1 MMRKIFPALVAVIA
15 VTATGCTHDDDQSG
29 VPAATTAPSTPSV
42 SASAAVHHPSPA
54 ASVSPSRSAS
64 SSHSTASA
72 PVSAARLASRHA
84 AGHPPAS
91 ASRATSVAGASRG
104 HETHGQGLSHP
115 RHVSHARAAQPVP
128 AHSSSRKPVS
138 AHSSSGRVSRFAP
151 GTSVSADVSQQ
162 VMVADRTSGTH
173 GTWARYQWRG
183 SAKGWVKVS
192 SSGVGSVFGQGGV
205 VPAGQRQQG
214 TGTTPAGT
222 FGVVSA
228 FGVGNPGTTLSY
240 RTIGSC
246 SWWIEDPSQRDYNR
260 WREDCSHLS
269 TSDNERLADYAGS
282 LYRQAA
288 VLSYN
293 YASPTRYGAGSGA
306 GIFLHYATRYTG
318 GCVGI
323 NSHSELTATL
333 RWLDPA
339 KNPRIVIKV

>member
-64 SSHSTASA
+64 
-72 PVSAARLASRHA
+72 PSRA
-84 AGHPPAS
+84 TAS

-104 HETHGQGLSHP
+104 HETHGQGSSHP

-138 AHSSSGRVSRFAP
+138 AHLSSGRVSRFAP
-151 GTSVSADVSQQ
+151 GTSVAADVSQQ
-162 VMVADRTSGTH
+162 VMVADRTSGTR

-183 SAKGWVKVS
+183 SAKGWIKVS

-205 VPAGQRQQG
+205 VPSGRRRQG
-214 TGTTPAGT
+214 TRTTPAGT

-228 FGVGNPGTTLSY
+228 FGVGNPGTKLSY
-240 RTIGSC
+240 RTIGPC

-288 VLSYN
+288 MLSYN
-293 YASPTRYGAGSGA
+293 YASPTRHGAGSGA

-318 GCVGI
+318 GCVAV
-323 NSHSELTATL
+323 NSHSELDATL

-339 KNPRIVIKV
+339 QNPRIVIKA

>member
-42 SASAAVHHPSPA
+42 SASAAVHYPSPA
-54 ASVSPSRSAS
+54 ASVSPLRSAS
-64 SSHSTASA
+64 
-72 PVSAARLASRHA
+72 PSRA
-84 AGHPPAS
+84 TAS

-104 HETHGQGLSHP
+104 HETHGQGSSHP
-115 RHVSHARAAQPVP
+115 RHVSHARAAQPVS

-138 AHSSSGRVSRFAP
+138 AHLSSGRVSRFAP
-151 GTSVSADVSQQ
+151 GTSVAADVSQQ
-162 VMVADRTSGTH
+162 VMVADRTSGTR

-183 SAKGWVKVS
+183 SAKGWIKVS

-205 VPAGQRQQG
+205 VPSGRRRQG
-214 TGTTPAGT
+214 TRTTPAGT

-228 FGVGNPGTTLSY
+228 FGVGNPGTKLSY
-240 RTIGSC
+240 RTIGPC

-293 YASPTRYGAGSGA
+293 YASPTRHGAGSGA

-318 GCVGI
+318 GCVAV
-323 NSHSELTATL
+323 NSHSELDATL

-339 KNPRIVIKV
+339 QNPRIVIKA

>member
-42 SASAAVHHPSPA
+42 SASAAVHYPSPA

-64 SSHSTASA
+64 
-72 PVSAARLASRHA
+72 PSRA
-84 AGHPPAS
+84 TAS

-104 HETHGQGLSHP
+104 HETHGQGSSHP

-151 GTSVSADVSQQ
+151 GTSVAADVSQQ
-162 VMVADRTSGTH
+162 VMVADRTSGTR

-183 SAKGWVKVS
+183 SAKGWIKVS

-205 VPAGQRQQG
+205 VPSGRRRQG
-214 TGTTPAGT
+214 TRTTPAGT

-228 FGVGNPGTTLSY
+228 FGVGNPGTKLSY
-240 RTIGSC
+240 RTIGPC

-293 YASPTRYGAGSGA
+293 YASPTRHGAGSGA

-318 GCVGI
+318 GCVAV
-323 NSHSELTATL
+323 NSHSELDATL

-339 KNPRIVIKV
+339 QNPRIVIKA

>member
-42 SASAAVHHPSPA
+42 SASAAVHYPSPA

-64 SSHSTASA
+64 
-72 PVSAARLASRHA
+72 PSRA
-84 AGHPPAS
+84 TAS

-104 HETHGQGLSHP
+104 HETHGQGSSHP

-138 AHSSSGRVSRFAP
+138 AHLSSGRVSRFAP
-151 GTSVSADVSQQ
+151 GTSVAADVSQQ
-162 VMVADRTSGTH
+162 VMVADRTSGTR

-183 SAKGWVKVS
+183 AAKGWIKVS

-205 VPAGQRQQG
+205 VPSGRRRQG
-214 TGTTPAGT
+214 TRTTPAGT

-228 FGVGNPGTTLSY
+228 FGVGNPGTKLSY
-240 RTIGSC
+240 RTIGPC

-293 YASPTRYGAGSGA
+293 YASPTRHGAGSGA

-318 GCVGI
+318 GCVAV
-323 NSHSELTATL
+323 NSHSELDATL

-339 KNPRIVIKV
+339 QNPRIVIKA

>member
-42 SASAAVHHPSPA
+42 SASAAVHYPSPA

-64 SSHSTASA
+64 
-72 PVSAARLASRHA
+72 PSRA
-84 AGHPPAS
+84 TAS

-104 HETHGQGLSHP
+104 HETHGQGSSHP
-115 RHVSHARAAQPVP
+115 RHFSHARAAQPVP

-138 AHSSSGRVSRFAP
+138 AHLSSGRVSRFAP
-151 GTSVSADVSQQ
+151 GTSVAADVSQQ
-162 VMVADRTSGTH
+162 VMVADRTSGTR

-183 SAKGWVKVS
+183 SAKGWIKVS

-205 VPAGQRQQG
+205 VPSGRRRQG
-214 TGTTPAGT
+214 TRTTPAGT

-228 FGVGNPGTTLSY
+228 FGVGNPGTKLSY
-240 RTIGSC
+240 RTIGPC

-293 YASPTRYGAGSGA
+293 YASPTRHGAGSGA

-318 GCVGI
+318 GCVAV
-323 NSHSELTATL
+323 NSHSELDATL

-339 KNPRIVIKV
+339 QNPRIVIKA

>member
-42 SASAAVHHPSPA
+42 SASAAVHYPSPA

-64 SSHSTASA
+64 
-72 PVSAARLASRHA
+72 PSRA
-84 AGHPPAS
+84 TAS

-104 HETHGQGLSHP
+104 HETHGQGSSHP

-128 AHSSSRKPVS
+128 AHSSSRKPAS
-138 AHSSSGRVSRFAP
+138 AHLSSGRVSRFAP
-151 GTSVSADVSQQ
+151 GTSVAADVSQQ
-162 VMVADRTSGTH
+162 VMVADRTSGTR

-183 SAKGWVKVS
+183 SAKGWIKVS

-205 VPAGQRQQG
+205 VPSGRRRQG
-214 TGTTPAGT
+214 TRTTPAGT

-228 FGVGNPGTTLSY
+228 FGVGNPGTKLSY
-240 RTIGSC
+240 RTIGPC

-293 YASPTRYGAGSGA
+293 YASPTRHGAGSGA

-318 GCVGI
+318 GCVAV
-323 NSHSELTATL
+323 NSHSELDATL
-333 RWLDPA
+333 RWLNPA
-339 KNPRIVIKV
+339 QNPRIVIKA

>member
-42 SASAAVHHPSPA
+42 SASAAVHYPSPA

-64 SSHSTASA
+64 
-72 PVSAARLASRHA
+72 PSRA
-84 AGHPPAS
+84 TAS

-104 HETHGQGLSHP
+104 HETHGQGSSHP

-138 AHSSSGRVSRFAP
+138 AHSSSRKPVSAHLSSGRVSRFAP
-151 GTSVSADVSQQ
+151 GTSVAADVSQQ
-162 VMVADRTSGTH
+162 VMVADRTSGTR

-183 SAKGWVKVS
+183 SAKGWIKVS

-205 VPAGQRQQG
+205 VPSGRRRQG
-214 TGTTPAGT
+214 TRTTPAGT

-228 FGVGNPGTTLSY
+228 FGVGNPGTKLSY
-240 RTIGSC
+240 RTIGPC

-269 TSDNERLADYAGS
+269 TSDNLS
-282 LYRQAA
+282 L
-288 VLSYN
+288 
-293 YASPTRYGAGSGA
+293 
-306 GIFLHYATRYTG
+306 IH
-318 GCVGI
+318 I
-323 NSHSELTATL
+323 
-333 RWLDPA
+333 
-339 KNPRIVIKV
+339 

>member
-42 SASAAVHHPSPA
+42 SASAAVHYPSPA

-64 SSHSTASA
+64 
-72 PVSAARLASRHA
+72 PSRA
-84 AGHPPAS
+84 TAS

-104 HETHGQGLSHP
+104 HETHGQGSSHP

-128 AHSSSRKPVS
+128 AHSSSRKPAS
-138 AHSSSGRVSRFAP
+138 AHLSSGRVSRFAP
-151 GTSVSADVSQQ
+151 GTSVAADVSQQ
-162 VMVADRTSGTH
+162 VMVADRTSGTR

-183 SAKGWVKVS
+183 SAKGWIKVS

-205 VPAGQRQQG
+205 VPSGRRRQG
-214 TGTTPAGT
+214 TRTTPAGT

-228 FGVGNPGTTLSY
+228 FGVGNPGTKLSY
-240 RTIGSC
+240 RTIGPC

-293 YASPTRYGAGSGA
+293 YASPTRHGAGSGA

-318 GCVGI
+318 GCVAV
-323 NSHSELTATL
+323 NSHSELDATL

-339 KNPRIVIKV
+339 QNPRIVIKA

>member
-64 SSHSTASA
+64 
-72 PVSAARLASRHA
+72 PSRA
-84 AGHPPAS
+84 TAS

-104 HETHGQGLSHP
+104 HETHGQGSSHP

-138 AHSSSGRVSRFAP
+138 AHLSSGRVSRFAP
-151 GTSVSADVSQQ
+151 GTSVAADVSQQ
-162 VMVADRTSGTH
+162 VMVADRTSGTR

-183 SAKGWVKVS
+183 SAKGWIKIS

-205 VPAGQRQQG
+205 VPSGRRRQG
-214 TGTTPAGT
+214 TRTTPAGT

-228 FGVGNPGTTLSY
+228 FGVGNPGTKLSY
-240 RTIGSC
+240 RTIGPC

-293 YASPTRYGAGSGA
+293 YASPTRHGAGSGA

-318 GCVGI
+318 GCVAV
-323 NSHSELTATL
+323 NSHSELDATL

-339 KNPRIVIKV
+339 QNPRIVIKA

>member
-42 SASAAVHHPSPA
+42 SASAAVHYPSPA

-64 SSHSTASA
+64 
-72 PVSAARLASRHA
+72 PSRA
-84 AGHPPAS
+84 TAS

-104 HETHGQGLSHP
+104 HETHGQGSSHP

-138 AHSSSGRVSRFAP
+138 AHLSSGRVSRFAP
-151 GTSVSADVSQQ
+151 GTSVAADVSQQ
-162 VMVADRTSGTH
+162 VMLADRTSGTR

-183 SAKGWVKVS
+183 SAKGWIKVS

-205 VPAGQRQQG
+205 VPSGRRRQG
-214 TGTTPAGT
+214 TRTTPAGT

-228 FGVGNPGTTLSY
+228 FGVGNPGTKLSY
-240 RTIGSC
+240 RTIGPC

-293 YASPTRYGAGSGA
+293 YASPTRHGAGSGA

-318 GCVGI
+318 GCVAV
-323 NSHSELTATL
+323 NSHSELDATL

-339 KNPRIVIKV
+339 QNPRIVIKA

>member
-1 MMRKIFPALVAVIA
+1 MRKIFPALVAVIA

-42 SASAAVHHPSPA
+42 SASAAVHYPSPA

-64 SSHSTASA
+64 
-72 PVSAARLASRHA
+72 PSRA
-84 AGHPPAS
+84 TAS

-104 HETHGQGLSHP
+104 HETHGQGSSHP

-151 GTSVSADVSQQ
+151 GTSVAADVSQQ
-162 VMVADRTSGTH
+162 VMVADRTSGTR

-183 SAKGWVKVS
+183 SAKGWIKVS

-205 VPAGQRQQG
+205 VPSGRRRQG
-214 TGTTPAGT
+214 TRTTPAGT

-228 FGVGNPGTTLSY
+228 FGVGNPGTKLSY
-240 RTIGSC
+240 RTIGPC

-293 YASPTRYGAGSGA
+293 YASPTRHGAGSGA

-318 GCVGI
+318 GCVAV
-323 NSHSELTATL
+323 NSHSELDATL

-339 KNPRIVIKV
+339 QNPRIVIKA

>member
-1 MMRKIFPALVAVIA
+1 MTGPLARFLV
-15 VTATGCTHDDDQSG
+15 GL
-29 VPAATTAPSTPSV
+29 
-42 SASAAVHHPSPA
+42 
-54 ASVSPSRSAS
+54 R
-64 SSHSTASA
+64 
-72 PVSAARLASRHA
+72 
-84 AGHPPAS
+84 
-91 ASRATSVAGASRG
+91 
-104 HETHGQGLSHP
+104 GQGSSHP

-128 AHSSSRKPVS
+128 AHSSSRKPAS

-192 SSGVGSVFGQGGV
+192 SSGVGSVSGHGGV
-205 VPAGQRQQG
+205 VPSGRRRQG
-214 TGTTPAGT
+214 TRTTPAGT

-228 FGVGNPGTTLSY
+228 FGVGNPGTKLSY
-240 RTIGSC
+240 RTIGRC
-246 SWWIEDPSQRDYNR
+246 SWWIEDPSQRGYNR

-318 GCVGI
+318 GCVAV
-323 NSHSELTATL
+323 NSHIWASTSTPTTMT
-333 RWLDPA
+333 R
-339 KNPRIVIKV
+339 PRPFSQLICPRASVIRRPSHAGQSSSLAS

>member
-42 SASAAVHHPSPA
+42 SASAAVHYPSPA

-64 SSHSTASA
+64 
-72 PVSAARLASRHA
+72 PSRA
-84 AGHPPAS
+84 TAS

-104 HETHGQGLSHP
+104 HETHGQGSSHP

-138 AHSSSGRVSRFAP
+138 AHLSSGRVSRFAP
-151 GTSVSADVSQQ
+151 GTSVAADVSQQ
-162 VMVADRTSGTH
+162 VMVADRTSGTR

-183 SAKGWVKVS
+183 SAKGWIKVS

-205 VPAGQRQQG
+205 VPSGRRRQG
-214 TGTTPAGT
+214 TRTTPAGT

-228 FGVGNPGTTLSY
+228 FGVGNPGTKLSY
-240 RTIGSC
+240 RTIGPC

-293 YASPTRYGAGSGA
+293 YASPTRHGAGSGA

-318 GCVGI
+318 GCVAV
-323 NSHSELTATL
+323 NSHSELDATL

-339 KNPRIVIKV
+339 QNPRIVIKA

>member
-42 SASAAVHHPSPA
+42 SASAAVHYPSPA

-64 SSHSTASA
+64 
-72 PVSAARLASRHA
+72 PSRA
-84 AGHPPAS
+84 TAS

-104 HETHGQGLSHP
+104 HETHGQGSSHP

-138 AHSSSGRVSRFAP
+138 AHLSSDRVSRFAP
-151 GTSVSADVSQQ
+151 GTSVAADVSQQ
-162 VMVADRTSGTH
+162 VMVADRTSGTR

-183 SAKGWVKVS
+183 SAKGWIKVS

-205 VPAGQRQQG
+205 VPSGRRRQG
-214 TGTTPAGT
+214 TRTTPAGT

-228 FGVGNPGTTLSY
+228 FGVGNPGTKLSY
-240 RTIGSC
+240 RTIGPC

-293 YASPTRYGAGSGA
+293 YASPTRHGAGSGA

-318 GCVGI
+318 GCVAV
-323 NSHSELTATL
+323 NSHSELDATL

-339 KNPRIVIKV
+339 QNPRIVIKA

>member
-15 VTATGCTHDDDQSG
+15 VTATGCTHDDDQFG

-42 SASAAVHHPSPA
+42 SASAAVHYPSPA

-64 SSHSTASA
+64 
-72 PVSAARLASRHA
+72 PSRA
-84 AGHPPAS
+84 TAS

-104 HETHGQGLSHP
+104 HETHGQGSSHP

-138 AHSSSGRVSRFAP
+138 AHLSSGRVSRFAP
-151 GTSVSADVSQQ
+151 GTSVAADVSQQ
-162 VMVADRTSGTH
+162 VMVADRTSGTR

-183 SAKGWVKVS
+183 SAKGWIKVS

-205 VPAGQRQQG
+205 VPSGRRRQG
-214 TGTTPAGT
+214 TRTTPAGT

-228 FGVGNPGTTLSY
+228 FGVGNPGTKLSY
-240 RTIGSC
+240 RTIGPC

-293 YASPTRYGAGSGA
+293 YASPTRHGAGSGA

-318 GCVGI
+318 GCVAV
-323 NSHSELTATL
+323 NSHSELDATL

-339 KNPRIVIKV
+339 QNPRIVIKA

>member
-1 MMRKIFPALVAVIA
+1 MRKIFPALVAVIA

-42 SASAAVHHPSPA
+42 SASAAVHYPSPA
-54 ASVSPSRSAS
+54 ASVSPLRSAS
-64 SSHSTASA
+64 
-72 PVSAARLASRHA
+72 PSRA
-84 AGHPPAS
+84 TAS

-104 HETHGQGLSHP
+104 HETHGQGSSHP

-138 AHSSSGRVSRFAP
+138 AHLSSGRVSRFAP
-151 GTSVSADVSQQ
+151 GTSVAADVSQQ
-162 VMVADRTSGTH
+162 VMVADRTSGTR

-183 SAKGWVKVS
+183 SAKGWIKVS

-205 VPAGQRQQG
+205 VPSGRRRQG
-214 TGTTPAGT
+214 TRTTPAGT

-228 FGVGNPGTTLSY
+228 FGVGNPGTKLSY
-240 RTIGSC
+240 RTIGPC

-293 YASPTRYGAGSGA
+293 YASPTRHGAGSGA

-318 GCVGI
+318 GCVAV
-323 NSHSELTATL
+323 NSHSELDATL

-339 KNPRIVIKV
+339 QNPRIVIKA

>member
-1 MMRKIFPALVAVIA
+1 MRKIFPALVAVIA

-42 SASAAVHHPSPA
+42 SASAAVHYPSPA

-64 SSHSTASA
+64 
-72 PVSAARLASRHA
+72 PSRA
-84 AGHPPAS
+84 TAS

-104 HETHGQGLSHP
+104 HETHGQGSSHP

-138 AHSSSGRVSRFAP
+138 AHLSSGRVSRFAP
-151 GTSVSADVSQQ
+151 GTSVAADVSQQ
-162 VMVADRTSGTH
+162 VMVADRTSGTR

-183 SAKGWVKVS
+183 SAKGWIKVS

-205 VPAGQRQQG
+205 VPSGRRRQG
-214 TGTTPAGT
+214 TRTTPAGT

-228 FGVGNPGTTLSY
+228 FGVGNPGTKLSY
-240 RTIGSC
+240 RTIGPC

-293 YASPTRYGAGSGA
+293 YASPTRHGAGSGA

-318 GCVGI
+318 GCVAV
-323 NSHSELTATL
+323 NSHSELDATL

-339 KNPRIVIKV
+339 QNPRIVIKA

>member
-42 SASAAVHHPSPA
+42 SAS
-54 ASVSPSRSAS
+54 VSPSRSAS
-64 SSHSTASA
+64 
-72 PVSAARLASRHA
+72 PSRA
-84 AGHPPAS
+84 TAS

-104 HETHGQGLSHP
+104 HETHGQGSSHP

-138 AHSSSGRVSRFAP
+138 AHLSSGKPVSAHLSSGRVSRFAP
-151 GTSVSADVSQQ
+151 GTSVAADVSQQ
-162 VMVADRTSGTH
+162 VMVADRTSGTR

-183 SAKGWVKVS
+183 SAKGWIKVS

-205 VPAGQRQQG
+205 VPSGRRRQG
-214 TGTTPAGT
+214 TRTTPAGT

-228 FGVGNPGTTLSY
+228 FGVGNPGTKLSY
-240 RTIGSC
+240 RTIGPC

-293 YASPTRYGAGSGA
+293 YASPTRHGAGSGA

-318 GCVGI
+318 GCVAV
-323 NSHSELTATL
+323 NSHSELDATL

-339 KNPRIVIKV
+339 QNPRIVIKA

>member
-29 VPAATTAPSTPSV
+29 GPAATTAPSTPSV
-42 SASAAVHHPSPA
+42 SASAAVHYPSPA

-64 SSHSTASA
+64 
-72 PVSAARLASRHA
+72 PSRA
-84 AGHPPAS
+84 TAS

-104 HETHGQGLSHP
+104 HETHGQGSSHP

-138 AHSSSGRVSRFAP
+138 AHLSSGRVSRFAP
-151 GTSVSADVSQQ
+151 GTSVAADVSQQ
-162 VMVADRTSGTH
+162 VMVADRTSGTR

-183 SAKGWVKVS
+183 SAKGWIKVS

-205 VPAGQRQQG
+205 VPSGRRRQG
-214 TGTTPAGT
+214 TRTTPAGT

-228 FGVGNPGTTLSY
+228 FGVGNPGTKLSY
-240 RTIGSC
+240 RTIGPC

-293 YASPTRYGAGSGA
+293 YASPTRHGAGSGA

-318 GCVGI
+318 GCVAV
-323 NSHSELTATL
+323 NSHSELDATL

-339 KNPRIVIKV
+339 QNPRIVIKA

>member
-42 SASAAVHHPSPA
+42 SASAAVHYPSPA
-54 ASVSPSRSAS
+54 ASVSPLRSAS
-64 SSHSTASA
+64 
-72 PVSAARLASRHA
+72 PSRA
-84 AGHPPAS
+84 TAS

-104 HETHGQGLSHP
+104 HETHGQGSSHP

-151 GTSVSADVSQQ
+151 GTSVAADVSQQ
-162 VMVADRTSGTH
+162 VMVADRTSGTR

-183 SAKGWVKVS
+183 SAKGWIKVS

-205 VPAGQRQQG
+205 VPSGRRRQG
-214 TGTTPAGT
+214 TRTTPAGT

-228 FGVGNPGTTLSY
+228 FGVGNPGTKLSY
-240 RTIGSC
+240 RTIGPC

-293 YASPTRYGAGSGA
+293 YASPTRHGAGSGA

-318 GCVGI
+318 GCVAV
-323 NSHSELTATL
+323 NSHSELDATL

-339 KNPRIVIKV
+339 QNPRIVIKA

>member
-64 SSHSTASA
+64 
-72 PVSAARLASRHA
+72 PSRA
-84 AGHPPAS
+84 TAS

-104 HETHGQGLSHP
+104 HETHGQGSSHP

-138 AHSSSGRVSRFAP
+138 AHLSSGRVSRFAP
-151 GTSVSADVSQQ
+151 GTSVAADVSQQ
-162 VMVADRTSGTH
+162 VMVADRTSGTR

-183 SAKGWVKVS
+183 SAKGWIKVS

-205 VPAGQRQQG
+205 VPSGRRRQG
-214 TGTTPAGT
+214 TRTTPAGT

-228 FGVGNPGTTLSY
+228 FGVGNPGTKLSY
-240 RTIGSC
+240 RTIGPC

-293 YASPTRYGAGSGA
+293 YASPTRHGAGSGA

-318 GCVGI
+318 GCVAV
-323 NSHSELTATL
+323 NSHSELDATL

-339 KNPRIVIKV
+339 QNPRIVIKA

>member
-42 SASAAVHHPSPA
+42 SASAAVHYPSPA

-64 SSHSTASA
+64 
-72 PVSAARLASRHA
+72 PSRA
-84 AGHPPAS
+84 TAS

-104 HETHGQGLSHP
+104 HETHGQGSSHP
-115 RHVSHARAAQPVP
+115 RHVSHARAAQPVS

-138 AHSSSGRVSRFAP
+138 AHLSSGRVSRFAP
-151 GTSVSADVSQQ
+151 GTSVAADVSQQ
-162 VMVADRTSGTH
+162 VMVADRTSGTR

-183 SAKGWVKVS
+183 SAKGWIKVS

-205 VPAGQRQQG
+205 VPSGRRRQG
-214 TGTTPAGT
+214 TRTTPAGT

-228 FGVGNPGTTLSY
+228 FGVGNPGTKLSY
-240 RTIGSC
+240 RTIGPC

-293 YASPTRYGAGSGA
+293 YASPTRHGAGSGA

-318 GCVGI
+318 GCVAV
-323 NSHSELTATL
+323 NSHSELDATL

-339 KNPRIVIKV
+339 QNPRIVIKA

>member
-42 SASAAVHHPSPA
+42 SASAAVHYPSPA

-64 SSHSTASA
+64 
-72 PVSAARLASRHA
+72 PSRA
-84 AGHPPAS
+84 TAS

-104 HETHGQGLSHP
+104 HETHGQGSSHP
-115 RHVSHARAAQPVP
+115 RHVSHARAAQPVS

-138 AHSSSGRVSRFAP
+138 AHSSSRKPVSAHLSSGRVSRFAP
-151 GTSVSADVSQQ
+151 GTSVAADVSQQ
-162 VMVADRTSGTH
+162 VMVADRTSGTR

-183 SAKGWVKVS
+183 SAKGWIKVS

-205 VPAGQRQQG
+205 VPSGRRRQG
-214 TGTTPAGT
+214 TRTTPAGT

-228 FGVGNPGTTLSY
+228 FGVGNPGTKLSY
-240 RTIGSC
+240 RTIGPC

-293 YASPTRYGAGSGA
+293 YASPTRHGAGSGA

-318 GCVGI
+318 GCVAV
-323 NSHSELTATL
+323 NSHSELDATL

-339 KNPRIVIKV
+339 QNPRIVIKA